1 VDRQLTV
8 GGLLRTWL
16 PTAFGA
22 SVLVAEIPVVYAA
35 AARSAD
41 GARALAALGICLAVL
56 VVVNTPALSL
66 TPLVAVESGRRGLR
80 RYALAVGAA
89 GALVLLLLGA
99 VPPAAHVV
107 GLVFGMDEALL
118 RHVRDG
124 LIALAPNALG
134 VALRRE
140 LHGRLVHA
148 GRTGP
153 IVAATAVRIVGTGA
167 LAFVAV
173 ALWPERGALAGGL
186 ALSAGA
192 FLEAALLAARAPA
205 PAGTRPLEP
214 LPLVRVHAHLS
225 STRLLAMAPM
235 VITTVGIA
243 HAHEARAS
251 LVVWPALYELL
262 MLFTSPASDWEA
274 VCARALRRRAASRA
288 PRQVAGWLGAGFTLA
303 FAAVVFSGAGEGY
316 LRSFVGVP
324 EGPTALAVAWMPVL
338 LVVPA
343 LWVLRAHLHGIL
355 MAAGETAVFVRAGVG
370 HALVLAGTV
379 LALGALP
386 GVGAACLAVVAG
398 LLADVAVTRSGQVGS
413 SRAGYHPN
421 SRTRRKE
428 PVVAPQTDVV
438 DALTTDH
445 REALD
450 LLDRIARSTHP
461 SEKRDLADTVIAEVV
476 RHAIAEEM
484 YVYPAMR
491 EHLPE
496 GEKEVQHDVEE
507 HKQLEETMKQLEA
520 VDATE
525 PRFDGLVRRMTDQLR
540 HHAHDEESEQF
551 PQLRAQVPHERLVEM
566 REKVETAKKLAPT
579 RPHPNA
585 PHTELFHKLV
595 GPGVGLVDRLRDRLT
610 HRGS

>member
-1 VDRQLTV
+1 
-8 GGLLRTWL
+8 LLRTWL

-66 TPLVAVESGRRGLR
+66 TPLVAVESDRRGLR

-89 GALVLLLLGA
+89 GGLVLLLLGA
-99 VPPAAHVV
+99 VPPAAHLV
-107 GLVFGMDEALL
+107 GLLFGLDEALL

-124 LIALAPNALG
+124 LVALAPNALG

-153 IVAATAVRIVGTGA
+153 IVTATAVRIVGTGA

-173 ALWPERGALAGGL
+173 GLWPERGALAGGL

-192 FLEAALLAARAPA
+192 FLEAALLAARARA
-205 PAGTRPLEP
+205 PGGTGPLEP
-214 LPLVRVHAHLS
+214 LRLMRVHAHLS

-243 HAHEARAS
+243 HAHEAQAS

-262 MLFTSPASDWEA
+262 MLFTSPATDWEV
-274 VCARALRRRAASRA
+274 VCARALRRCPASRA
-288 PRQVAGWLGAGFTLA
+288 ARRVAAWLGAGFTFA
-303 FAAVVFSGAGEGY
+303 FAVVVFSGAGEVY
-316 LRSFVGVP
+316 FRSLVAVP
-324 EGPTALAVAWMPVL
+324 DGPAALAVSWMPVL
-338 LVVPA
+338 LVVPG
-343 LWVLRAHLHGIL
+343 LWVLRAHLHGIR
-355 MAAGETAVFVRAGVG
+355 MAAGETAVFVRAGVV

-379 LALGALP
+379 TALGTTALP

-398 LLADVAVTRSGQVGS
+398 LLADIGVTRCGPVGS
-413 SRAGYHPN
+413 GPAGYHPG
-421 SRTRRKE
+421 SRTDPKE
-428 PVVAPQTDVV
+428 PVVAQQTTTDVV

-496 GEKEVQHDVEE
+496 GEKEVAHDVEE

-520 VDATE
+520 ADPSE
-525 PRFDGLVRRMTDQLR
+525 PRFDGLVRRMTEQLR

-551 PQLRAQVPHERLVEM
+551 PRLREQVPHERLVEM

-610 HRGS
+610 HRAG